1 MDVEMQGEKG
11 KKGDGRL
18 YISFKNLIPKAF
30 NIYAGKSPFL
40 LVVAKEVKFW

>member
-18 YISFKNLIPKAF
+18 YISFK
-30 NIYAGKSPFL
+30 
-40 LVVAKEVKFW
+40 KFDSESL

>member
-18 YISFKNLIPKAF
+18 YILF
-30 NIYAGKSPFL
+30 
-40 LVVAKEVKFW
+40 EKFDSESL